1 MARSRAYRIVTSVL
15 GIALSR
21 GIGLVFALAVS
32 VLLAHRLGAGA
43 QTDAFFF
50 ARRITAGL
58 AEAAY
63 RVAGIALIPSLVAA
77 LQTETPGTVTRLYRG
92 HLARVLV
99 WAIPAGLLL
108 SLSAPWVVRF
118 LGPGLSGER
127 AELAVRVLHVL
138 FFLIPTSL
146 FLAISTSLLNAGRIF
161 GFPAAMSQLSRFL
174 VVLALLFFVPPHS
187 VGFLARVM
195 LAGSFTAGVVLFGV
209 TNWSLPRICS
219 TDLAAKRKVGV
230 GASDLLW
237 PGLIFFGVGQFA
249 VWVDFGF
256 ASTLGTGRLS
266 MLEYGY
272 RFMGI
277 LPGLLSASL
286 NTVLYTEF
294 AHQSA
299 TGNLADLQRSLIRSA
314 RAGLFIIAPVV
325 GFIAFQ
331 GHEIISLFLRHGEFA
346 EEAVQT
352 SARVMLLAGPGM
364 ALAFV
369 ARVMVFGMYTDRTAP
384 RLKITVVTM
393 SLALASRFLFV
404 WIFSRIYGVAG
415 VALGSSLGSIV
426 MVLVVMIA
434 LKRTWPGFL
443 KFNDLRAFA
452 MVLVITTASMAAA
465 HYLGVMAGWTTSTGL
480 VARVMGLAGQAV
492 IGGGLFLVLAAL
504 LKMPELR
511 AAGSFLRRKPAA

>member
-1 MARSRAYRIVTSVL
+1 MARSRAYRIITSVL
-15 GIALSR
+15 GIAISR
-21 GIGLVFALAVS
+21 GMGLVFALAVS
-32 VLLAHRLGAGA
+32 VLLANRLGAGA

-77 LQTETPGTVTRLYRG
+77 LQTETPSRVSRLFRG
-92 HLARVLV
+92 HLAKVLV

-108 SLSAPWVVRF
+108 SLAAPYVVRL
-118 LGPGLSGER
+118 LGPGLTGER
-127 AELAVRVLHVL
+127 ADLAVQVLRVL

-161 GFPAAMSQLSRFL
+161 GFPAAMSQLSRLL
-174 VVLALLFFVPPHS
+174 VVIALLFFVPPHS

-195 LAGSFTAGVVLFGV
+195 LAGSLTAGVVLFLV
-209 TNWSLPRICS
+209 TTRYLPRICS
-219 TDLAAKRKVGV
+219 SELVTRRKAGV
-230 GASDLLW
+230 GAGDLLW
-237 PGLIFFGVGQFA
+237 PGLIFFGVGQFS

-256 ASTLGTGRLS
+256 ASTLGTGHLS

-299 TGNLADLQRSLIRSA
+299 TGNLEDLQRSLIRAA

-331 GHEIISLFLRHGEFA
+331 GEEILGLFLHHGEFA
-346 EEAVQT
+346 EEAVRT
-352 SARVMLLAGPGM
+352 SARIMLLAGPGM

-369 ARVMVFGMYTDRTAP
+369 ARVFVFGMYTDRTAP
-384 RLKITVVTM
+384 RLKITIITM
-393 SLALASRFLFV
+393 SLALAGRFLFV
-404 WIFSRIYGVAG
+404 WIFSRTYGIAG
-415 VALGSSLGSIV
+415 VALGSSLGSIILVIVV
-426 MVLVVMIA
+426 MVA
-434 LKRTWPGFL
+434 LKKIWPGFL
-443 KFNDLRAFA
+443 KFRDMRALA
-452 MVLVITTASMAAA
+452 MILVITTISMAVT
-465 HYLGVMAGWTTSTGL
+465 HFLSLKTGWTANPGTLGKAM
-480 VARVMGLAGQAV
+480 VLAVQAV
-492 IGGGLFLVLAAL
+492 FGGGLFLAMAAV

-511 AAGSFLRRKPAA
+511 AAGAFLRRKPAA